1 MKLFISDEATADLA
15 DIWAYIS
22 RDSPDAA
29 DSFVDR
35 LWHRC
40 GQLAE
45 MPGIG
50 RRRDELL
57 PGLRSMPEGRHLIF
71 YRLRPGQV
79 EIVRI
84 LSAYRDVE
92 SLL

>member
-1 MKLFISDEATADLA
+1 MKLIISDEATADLA

-22 RDSPDAA
+22 RDSPNAA

-40 GQLAE
+40 RQLTE

-50 RRRDELL
+50 RRRDELI
-57 PGLRSMPEGRHLIF
+57 PGLRSLPEGRYLIF
-71 YRLRPGQV
+71 YRPFPGQV

-84 LSAYRDVE
+84 LSAYRDIE